1 DPATRFDLAL
11 NFITTTQSSYAA
23 VVGLSEVLI
32 YRYNPGTNDDRC
44 QALDSEGIFG
54 VNIAY
59 RMSTVTDWTS
69 NTMMLGEVDR
79 FKNEPAGSNF
89 NFVNVAG
96 WFIGPPWTSSTPA
109 WNDTRITAFAY
120 PVPKLNSPPMLNIGG
135 GVPPCIA
142 STDPRISRTPN

>member
-1 DPATRFDLAL
+1 
-11 NFITTTQSSYAA
+11 
-23 VVGLSEVLI
+23 
-32 YRYNPGTNDDRC
+32 
-44 QALDSEGIFG
+44 
-54 VNIAY
+54 
-59 RMSTVTDWTS
+59 
-69 NTMMLGEVDR
+69 GEVAR

-142 STDPRISRTPN
+142 STDPRVSRPPNWVTACPPLGQLDFRSPHPGRATFVFGDGSVKFIKDTISLPIYRSLGTRSMGEVISADAF